1 VVRRHRPC
9 RLQLRQRR
17 RRHDDEEHE
26 NEGRDGRAQRRRSH
40 GSPRRIVPFSS
51 CVCLASSLCDLCVV
65 AICREDCREECER
78 RCKVFRAR
86 PINLAISQA
95 KLSRAQHTRQVIQQ
109 SCLSSYS
116 KYNFKFMQDPL
127 AIFYCP
133 HFLSQP
139 GSGGGT
145 HNCRAVQATGAACSD
160 KLILFPPSSLSH
172 VGIC

>member
-1 VVRRHRPC
+1 LAVRAGRGHRKPILASTHPLHGTRHATCPRCNNGDGKRTHNTANPG
-9 RLQLRQRR
+9 
-17 RRHDDEEHE
+17 
-26 NEGRDGRAQRRRSH
+26 GRDRSH
-40 GSPRRIVPFSS
+40 RTGPQIRR
-51 CVCLASSLCDLCVV
+51 L
-65 AICREDCREECER
+65 
-78 RCKVFRAR
+78 RAG

-133 HFLSQP
+133 HLLSQP

-160 KLILFPPSSLSH
+160 KLILFPPSSPSH
-172 VGIC
+172 AGIC